1 MRPRKFSVAVVTL
14 ALLSVP
20 AVSQSNKACVDT
32 KDYVKAV
39 KACSETIISR
49 PNDAAAYH
57 MRGTVLAKN
66 GDTGQAI
73 ADYSKAIQLN
83 PAYVP
88 AYNSRAQA
96 FVTKGD
102 YERAVADVTK
112 AGEVA
117 SQKRQQ
123 AKAKAPVRAK
133 PKMSSYASAKT
144 KDNEQKAP
152 FNPFDDRAG
161 MPVISP

>member
-1 MRPRKFSVAVVTL
+1 MRPRKFSVAVATL

-32 KDYVKAV
+32 KDYIKAIR
-39 KACSETIISR
+39 ACSETILSR
-49 PNDAAAYH
+49 PKDAAAYH

-83 PAYVP
+83 PTYVP

-117 SQKRQQ
+117 SQKQQ
-123 AKAKAPVRAK
+123 QVKAMAPVRAK
-133 PKMSSYASAKT
+133 PKMSSYASAKA
-144 KDNEQKAP
+144 KDKEATVP
-152 FNPFDDRAG
+152 FNPFDDRAS
-161 MPVISP
+161 MQ